1 MDKEE
6 RRHTSNERSEEGSR
20 EFENISRAGREG
32 QSPAVAEEGTE
43 EDRKQWEK
51 TRDLHEE
58 AKQVTEKADERHQK
72 EDRDQPEG

>member
-6 RRHTSNERSEEGSR
+6 RRDASGGRSEEGSR

-51 TRDLHEE
+51 SRDLREE
-58 AKQVTEKADERHQK
+58 AKRVTEKADERHQH
-72 EDRDQPEG
+72 EDRNQPQG